1 MLLHLMEEEP
11 RPGLDVVALDVR
23 RATTPLGFIC
33 CCTSCK
39 KSHDTFRVYMLLHF
53 M

>member
-23 RATTPLGFIC
+23 RATTPLGFIIVVRRATTPLGFRC
-33 CCTSCK
+33 CCT
-39 KSHDTFRVYMLLHF
+39 
-53 M
+53 